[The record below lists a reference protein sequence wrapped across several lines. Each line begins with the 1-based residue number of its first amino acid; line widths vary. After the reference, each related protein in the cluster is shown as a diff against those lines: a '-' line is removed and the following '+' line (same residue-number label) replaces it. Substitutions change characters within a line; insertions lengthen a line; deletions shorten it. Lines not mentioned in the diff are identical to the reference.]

1 LVYPQYREGL
11 IRTMKLFLFDFDG
24 VLVES
29 LKLYEKAVSLSLI
42 RMNKPLTRGQEE
54 FLELFEGNFYESL
67 VKRGVDLDEFME
79 VSGDLLAQVDYKEMQ
94 PISAMIAVVEQMR
107 NDNILLVVS
116 SNNSQTIQAALERF
130 KFSDYF
136 QKVLG
141 SDFLL
146 SKKDK
151 MLYVIEEY
159 QIAPENIYYI
169 GDTTGDIREGRAAGV
184 KTVGVTWGW
193 HSKEKMA
200 AAKPDYL
207 VNKPEDLLQL
217 N

>member
-1 LVYPQYREGL
+1 MSR
-11 IRTMKLFLFDFDG
+11 MKLFLFDFDG

-29 LKLYEKAVSLSLI
+29 LELYEKAVSLSLS
-42 RMNKPLTRGQEE
+42 RVNKPLTRGREE

-79 VSGDLLAQVDYKEMQ
+79 VSCDLLAQVDYKKMQ
-94 PISAMIAVVEQMR
+94 PVTAMIAVVEQMQK
-107 NDNILLVVS
+107 NNILLVIS
-116 SNNSQTIQAALERF
+116 SNNSQTIRAAMKQFEF
-130 KFSDYF
+130 NDYF
-136 QKVLG
+136 QEVLG

-151 MLYVIEEY
+151 MLYAIEKY
-159 QIAPENIYYI
+159 QIAPEDIYYI
-169 GDTTGDIREGRAAGV
+169 GDTTGDIKEGRAAGV

-193 HSKEKMA
+193 HGKEKIA
-200 AAKPDYL
+200 AAQPDYL
-207 VNKPEDLLQL
+207 INRPEDFLQI

>member
-1 LVYPQYREGL
+1 
-11 IRTMKLFLFDFDG
+11 MKLFLFDFDG

-29 LKLYEKAVSLSLI
+29 LELYEKAVSLSLA
-42 RMNKPLTRGQEE
+42 RMNKPLTRGREE

-67 VKRGVDLDEFME
+67 VKKGVDLDEFMA
-79 VSGDLLAQVDYKEMQ
+79 VSVDLLAQVDYSEMK
-94 PISAMIAVVEQMR
+94 PITPMVAVIEHMQQ
-107 NDNILLVVS
+107 NNILLVIS
-116 SNNSQTIQAALERF
+116 SNNSQTIQTALEKF
-130 KFSDYF
+130 KFKDYVE
-136 QKVLG
+136 KVLG

-151 MLYVIEEY
+151 MLFAKEEY
-159 QIAPENIYYI
+159 QIVPKDIYYI

-193 HSKEKMA
+193 HSKEKMTA
-200 AAKPDYL
+200 AEPDYL

-217 N
+217 S